1 MYIQSI
7 YLVYAH
13 RGCIPP
19 KARYKRCLE
28 WTHEKKCIKR
38 YVDGTLED
46 SLGEEWMKIGEYQP
60 EQGQVKD
67 YHKRKSMEVQQLE
80 RQEFVNNA
88 D

>member
-1 MYIQSI
+1 
-7 YLVYAH
+7 
-13 RGCIPP
+13 
-19 KARYKRCLE
+19 
-28 WTHEKKCIKR
+28 
-38 YVDGTLED
+38 
-46 SLGEEWMKIGEYQP
+46 MKIGEYQP